1 MMPPFVVFPTKR
13 IAYFVEVSLYFI
25 LSSTTSQLMKIT
37 RDGKEIELTA
47 EELEEAHAE
56 FVTNFMRMTL
66 ETDFG
71 VSPEDSQD
79 LAEQAYDRYC
89 EGNGET
95 EYECI
100 EAVYSESNDLDD
112 GTMIRPAYCGK
123 CYFHVNGHYCE
134 ERHEYISED
143 SCCDHVHS
151 DVVFKVYTCG
161 EFKGY
166 YYIDGFKTQVDA
178 LLALCEMFGCGCVD
192 DVRMEATI
200 EE

>member
-1 MMPPFVVFPTKR
+1 MN
-13 IAYFVEVSLYFI
+13 LYKFMVTHFA
-25 LSSTTSQLMKIT
+25 L
-37 RDGKEIELTA
+37 EINLP
-47 EELEEAHAE
+47 AH
-56 FVTNFMRMTL
+56 
-66 ETDFG
+66 
-71 VSPEDSQD
+71 
-79 LAEQAYDRYC
+79 
-89 EGNGET
+89 
-95 EYECI
+95 ECI

-123 CYFHVNGHYCE
+123 CYSHVNGHYCE

-166 YYIDGFKTQVDA
+166 YYIDGFKTQADA

-192 DVRMEATI
+192 DVRVEATV

>member
-1 MMPPFVVFPTKR
+1 
-13 IAYFVEVSLYFI
+13 
-25 LSSTTSQLMKIT
+25 MKIT

-123 CYFHVNGHYCE
+123 CYSHVNGHYCE
-134 ERHEYISED
+134 ERHEY
-143 SCCDHVHS
+143 
-151 DVVFKVYTCG
+151 
-161 EFKGY
+161 
-166 YYIDGFKTQVDA
+166 YYIDGFKTQADA

-192 DVRMEATI
+192 DVRMEATV

>member
-1 MMPPFVVFPTKR
+1 
-13 IAYFVEVSLYFI
+13 
-25 LSSTTSQLMKIT
+25 MKIT
-37 RDGKEIELTA
+37 RDRKEIELTA

-112 GTMIRPAYCGK
+112 GTIAENAIPM
-123 CYFHVNGHYCE
+123 
-134 ERHEYISED
+134 
-143 SCCDHVHS
+143 
-151 DVVFKVYTCG
+151 
-161 EFKGY
+161 
-166 YYIDGFKTQVDA
+166 
-178 LLALCEMFGCGCVD
+178 
-192 DVRMEATI
+192 
-200 EE
+200 

>member
-1 MMPPFVVFPTKR
+1 
-13 IAYFVEVSLYFI
+13 
-25 LSSTTSQLMKIT
+25 MKIT

-123 CYFHVNGHYCE
+123 CYSHVNGHYCE

-192 DVRMEATI
+192 DVRMEATV

>member
-1 MMPPFVVFPTKR
+1 MTD
-13 IAYFVEVSLYFI
+13 IA
-25 LSSTTSQLMKIT
+25 K
-37 RDGKEIELTA
+37 
-47 EELEEAHAE
+47 
-56 FVTNFMRMTL
+56 
-66 ETDFG
+66 
-71 VSPEDSQD
+71 
-79 LAEQAYDRYC
+79 
-89 EGNGET
+89 ET

>member
-1 MMPPFVVFPTKR
+1 
-13 IAYFVEVSLYFI
+13 
-25 LSSTTSQLMKIT
+25 MKIT

-47 EELEEAHAE
+47 EELEDAHAE
-56 FVTNFMRMTL
+56 FVTDFMRMTL

-71 VSPEDSQD
+71 VSLEDSQE

-100 EAVYSESNDLDD
+100 EAVYFESNDLDD

-123 CYFHVNGHYCE
+123 CYSHVNGHYCE

-143 SCCDHVHS
+143 FCCDHVHS
-151 DVVFKVYTCG
+151 DVVFKVYACG

-166 YYIDGFKTQVDA
+166 YYIDGFKTQEDA
-178 LLALCEMFGCGCVD
+178 LLALCEMFGCGSVE
-192 DVRMEATI
+192 DVKIEETI

>member
-1 MMPPFVVFPTKR
+1 
-13 IAYFVEVSLYFI
+13 
-25 LSSTTSQLMKIT
+25 MKIT

-123 CYFHVNGHYCE
+123 CYFHVNGHY
-134 ERHEYISED
+134 
-143 SCCDHVHS
+143 
-151 DVVFKVYTCG
+151 
-161 EFKGY
+161 
-166 YYIDGFKTQVDA
+166 
-178 LLALCEMFGCGCVD
+178 
-192 DVRMEATI
+192 VRRDMNI
-200 EE
+200 

>member
-1 MMPPFVVFPTKR
+1 
-13 IAYFVEVSLYFI
+13 
-25 LSSTTSQLMKIT
+25 MKIT

-100 EAVYSESNDLDD
+100 EA
-112 GTMIRPAYCGK
+112 A
-123 CYFHVNGHYCE
+123 
-134 ERHEYISED
+134 ERNIIKSISETGLVR
-143 SCCDHVHS
+143 SCLFAFFVHS
-151 DVVFKVYTCG
+151 SSPPLEVYTP
-161 EFKGY
+161 
-166 YYIDGFKTQVDA
+166 T
-178 LLALCEMFGCGCVD
+178 
-192 DVRMEATI
+192 
-200 EE
+200 